1 MEAAIKILRDCDA
14 TLIPSG
20 DEIKLIKGTLVRITQ
35 ALGGDFTLYVNGN
48 LVKLSGKDADAIGQ
62 KIDDGIEKSIDINN
76 GEYSEELVW
85 EQLKTCF
92 DPEIPVNIVDLG
104 LIYDLS
110 KKGNKKD
117 GYSLNIKMT
126 LTAPGCGMGPSIAQ
140 DVDNKVNA
148 LPGVNDVHVEVVWDP
163 VWDQSMMSEDAK
175 LKLGMF

>member
-1 MEAAIKILRDCDA
+1 MEAPIKILRDCDA

-62 KIDDGIEKSIDINN
+62 KVDNSINNPVQINN
-76 GEYSEELVW
+76 GEYNEELVW
-85 EQLKTCF
+85 EQLRTCF

-110 KKGNKKD
+110 KKGNKKN
-117 GYSLNIKMT
+117 GYSIKIKMT

-140 DVDNKVNA
+140 DVDNKVSA
-148 LPGVNDVHVEVVWDP
+148 LPGINNVLVEVVWDP
-163 VWDQSMMSEDAK
+163 IWDQSMMSEDAK